1 MHGKAQGHDV
11 CVMFREL
18 QGGSIL
24 WQEVQVHAEEIHG
37 EFPVEVMEFVFIF
50 TVILIQMF
58 FINPGE
64 IMQIERTLWID
75 ALVDA
80 EEPPVLFGDKGM
92 PTVRA
97 HETDWRGNK
106 LPRDERLAT
115 DLALILPVAAIIIIE
130 IVVGSATE
138 WTDGILGNGF
148 PIAPLD
154 RPDGF
159 AIFPEV
165 VFQEELPVL
174 FEEGLD
180 DGEAVSVEF
189 LVFRGVWIIEGP
201 LLERDISADKVQE
214 PANRFILFL
223 NYSK

>member
-1 MHGKAQGHDV
+1 M
-11 CVMFREL
+11 
-18 QGGSIL
+18 
-24 WQEVQVHAEEIHG
+24 
-37 EFPVEVMEFVFIF
+37 
-50 TVILIQMF
+50 
-58 FINPGE
+58 
-64 IMQIERTLWID
+64 
-75 ALVDA
+75 
-80 EEPPVLFGDKGM
+80 
-92 PTVRA
+92 
-97 HETDWRGNK
+97 
-106 LPRDERLAT
+106 
-115 DLALILPVAAIIIIE
+115 PVAAIIIIE

-180 DGEAVSVEF
+180 DREAVSVEF

>member
-1 MHGKAQGHDV
+1 M
-11 CVMFREL
+11 
-18 QGGSIL
+18 
-24 WQEVQVHAEEIHG
+24 
-37 EFPVEVMEFVFIF
+37 
-50 TVILIQMF
+50 
-58 FINPGE
+58 
-64 IMQIERTLWID
+64 
-75 ALVDA
+75 DA
-80 EEPPVLFGDKGM
+80 EEPPVLFRDKGVS
-92 PTVRA
+92 TVRA
-97 HETDWRGNK
+97 HETDWGGNN
-106 LPRDERLAT
+106 LPSDKRLST
-115 DLALILPVAAIIIIE
+115 DLALVLSVAAIIIIE

-180 DGEAVSVEF
+180 DREAVSVEF